1 MEIRPEKLAEK
12 LSKMELF
19 QSVPGEMLLDLA
31 KKSRIE
37 KFRTHEAVFLKNDRG
52 NSLYL
57 ILKGTA
63 RVHDEDY
70 TITKMQSGQYFGEIA
85 LLDDSPRSLS
95 ISAAEP
101 LLVARIDR
109 DIFFGVLGE
118 HADVMQRIVVQL
130 THHLRR
136 QTGQILDTLRK
147 REEELTFLVELRT
160 AELQRQK
167 EEADSQR
174 LRAEQSE
181 RAEQQ
186 FLANMS
192 HEIRT
197 PMNAVMGLTNIL
209 LHKKPRKD
217 QLKYLHHIRDA
228 SETLLAILNDILDIS
243 KIQAGKLEL
252 ERTDLPIARILE
264 QVRSLLL
271 FKVEDRN
278 LALTVHC
285 DPHIPETLAGD
296 PVRLKQVMLNLASN
310 AVRFTEK
317 GYVAVKALLLDRNEN
332 SCRIRF
338 EVEDSGI
345 GMSDEQLKF
354 VFESFRQATNST
366 TRKYGGTGL
375 GLSISRELVHQM
387 GGTLKVTSSLGE
399 GSRFWF
405 DILLDIETGG
415 SAEAPQSTADRRQS
429 LRGLRILLA
438 EDNKLNQ
445 IVATEMLGL
454 LLPETTVIVAGN
466 GKEAVDLA
474 TEQTFDVILMDVTM
488 PEMGGLE
495 ATELIRKLPAPRNQ
509 VPIVAFTAAVT
520 TKEVQRCL
528 QHGMNGCIPK
538 PFKED
543 ELINALHSALHPEQR
558 SFSPASLPFLE
569 KIAEGKPE
577 RMQRYL
583 NLFLESAQSGIARLE
598 IALPAGDLAEIHKVV
613 HTLRPNFRLL
623 GIEGLAHGAETID
636 NEMMD
641 GPDNDR
647 IFILTGALLEEL
659 KQLVVRIKSEMVY

>member
-12 LSKMELF
+12 LSQMELF
-19 QSVPGEMLLDLA
+19 QSVPGEMLGDLA
-31 KKSRIE
+31 KQCRIE
-37 KFRTHEAVFLKNDRG
+37 KFHTHEAVFLKNEPG

-70 TITKMQSGQYFGEIA
+70 TITQMHAGQYFGEIA

-109 DIFFGVLGE
+109 DAFFRVLGE
-118 HADVMQRIVVQL
+118 HAEVMQRIVVQL
-130 THHLRR
+130 IHHLRR
-136 QTGQILDTLRK
+136 QTEQTLDNLRK
-147 REEELTFLVELRT
+147 REEELTSLVEQRT

-186 FLANMS
+186 FLANTS
-192 HEIRT
+192 HELRT

-217 QLKYLHHIRDA
+217 QLSYLHHIRDA

-252 ERTDLPIARILE
+252 ERTDLHMARILE
-264 QVRSLLL
+264 QVRTLLL
-271 FKVEDRN
+271 FKAEERN
-278 LALTVHC
+278 LALTVQC
-285 DPHIPETLAGD
+285 DPQIPVTLAGD
-296 PVRLKQVMLNLASN
+296 PVRLKQVLLNLASN

-317 GYVAVKALLLDRNEN
+317 GFVNVTATLLESNEN
-332 SCRIRF
+332 SCLIRF

-387 GGTLKVTSSLGE
+387 GGTLEVASRLGE

-405 DILLDIETGG
+405 DILLETETGG
-415 SAEAPQSTADRRQS
+415 YAETPENTADRRQS
-429 LRGLRILLA
+429 LRGLRLLLA
-438 EDNKLNQ
+438 EDNPLNQ

-454 LLPETTVIVAGN
+454 LLPEVTVIVAHH
-466 GKEAVDLA
+466 GKEAVGLA
-474 TEQTFDVILMDVTM
+474 AGQTFDIILMDVTM
-488 PEMGGLE
+488 PEMDGLE
-495 ATELIRKLPAPRNQ
+495 ATELIRKLPAPKGQ

-528 QHGMNGCIPK
+528 HHGMNGCIPK

-543 ELINALHSALHPEQR
+543 ELIGALYSALHPEQR
-558 SFSPASLPFLE
+558 SSPPAPLPLLE
-569 KIAEGKPE
+569 KIADGKPE
-577 RMQRYL
+577 RMQKYL
-583 NLFLESAQSGIARLE
+583 NLFLDSAQSGIARLE
-598 IALPAGDLAEIHKVV
+598 IAMPVGDLEDIRKVV
-613 HTLRPNFRLL
+613 HTLRPNFRLF
-623 GIEGLAHGAETID
+623 GLEALAQEAETIEKD
-636 NEMMD
+636 ILD
-641 GPDNDR
+641 GADEES
-647 IFILTGALLEEL
+647 ILSLSGALLEEL
-659 KQLVVRIKSEMVY
+659 KQLATRIK

>member
-12 LSKMELF
+12 LRQMELF
-19 QSVPGEMLLDLA
+19 QSVPGEILQELA

-37 KFRTHEAVFLKNDRG
+37 KFHTHKAVFLKNERG

-70 TITKMQSGQYFGEIA
+70 TITKMHAGQYFGEIA

-109 DIFFGVLGE
+109 DVFFGVLGE

-130 THHLRR
+130 IHHLRR
-136 QTGQILDTLRK
+136 QTEQTLDNLRK
-147 REEELTFLVELRT
+147 REEELTYLVQQRT

-197 PMNAVMGLTNIL
+197 PMNAVMGLTNVL

-217 QLKYLHHIRDA
+217 QLSYLHHIRDA
-228 SETLLAILNDILDIS
+228 SESLLAILNDILDIS

-252 ERTDLPIARILE
+252 ERTDLHLARILE
-264 QVRSLLL
+264 QVRTLLL
-271 FKVEDRN
+271 FKVEERD
-278 LALTVHC
+278 LALTVQC
-285 DPHIPETLAGD
+285 DPDIPETLAGD
-296 PVRLKQVMLNLASN
+296 PVRLKQVLLNLASN

-317 GYVAVKALLLDRNEN
+317 GYVSVKAMLLERNEN

-345 GMSDEQLKF
+345 GMSDEQLRF

-387 GGTLKVTSSLGE
+387 GGTLEVSSRLGE

-405 DILLDIETGG
+405 DILLDRETGG
-415 SAEAPQSTADRRQS
+415 PAEAPKSTTDRQHS

-438 EDNKLNQ
+438 EDNPLNQ

-454 LLPETTVIVAGN
+454 LLPEVTLTVANN

-474 TEQTFDVILMDVTM
+474 TEQAFDIILMDVTM
-488 PEMGGLE
+488 PEMDGLE
-495 ATELIRKLPAPRNQ
+495 ATELIRKLPAPKNR

-528 QHGMNGCIPK
+528 HQGMNGCIPK

-543 ELINALHSALHPEQR
+543 ELINALYSALHPEQG
-558 SFSPASLPFLE
+558 PLPPNPLPLLE
-569 KIAEGKPE
+569 KVADGKPE
-577 RMQRYL
+577 RMERYL
-583 NLFLESAQSGIARLE
+583 NLFLDSAQSGIARLE
-598 IALPAGDLAEIHKVV
+598 VALPAGDLTDIRKVV
-613 HTLRPNFRLL
+613 HTLKPNFRLF
-623 GIEGLAHGAETID
+623 GIENLAREAETIETEILEEAD
-636 NEMMD
+636 K
-641 GPDNDR
+641 DR
-647 IFILTGALLEEL
+647 ILILTGDLLKEL
-659 KQLVVRIKSEMVY
+659 KQLVIRISN

>member
-1 MEIRPEKLAEK
+1 MEIRPEKLAEE
-12 LSKMELF
+12 LSQMELF
-19 QSVPGEMLLDLA
+19 QSVPEEMLLDLA
-31 KKSRIE
+31 KQSRIE
-37 KFRTHEAVFLKNDRG
+37 KFHTHEAVFLKNEPG

-70 TITKMQSGQYFGEIA
+70 TITNMHAGQYFGEIA

-109 DIFFGVLGE
+109 DVFFRVLVGR
-118 HADVMQRIVVQL
+118 ADVMQRIVVQL
-130 THHLRR
+130 IHHLRR
-136 QTGQILDTLRK
+136 QTEQTLENLRK
-147 REEELTFLVELRT
+147 REEELTSLVEQRT

-167 EEADSQR
+167 EEAESQR

-209 LHKKPRKD
+209 LHKKPRKE

-228 SETLLAILNDILDIS
+228 SESLLAILNDILDIS

-252 ERTDLPIARILE
+252 ERTDLHIGRILE
-264 QVRSLLL
+264 QVRTLLQ
-271 FKVEDRN
+271 FKVGERN

-285 DPHIPETLAGD
+285 DPQIPETLSGD
-296 PVRLKQVMLNLASN
+296 PVRLKQVLLNLAGN

-317 GYVAVKALLLDRNEN
+317 GFVSVKAILLETKKGACL
-332 SCRIRF
+332 IRF

-387 GGTLKVTSSLGE
+387 GGTLEVTSRLAE

-405 DILLDIETGG
+405 DILLDTASGG
-415 SAEAPQSTADRRQS
+415 SAGAPESTAGQLQS

-438 EDNKLNQ
+438 EDNQLNQ

-454 LLPETTVIVAGN
+454 LLPEVTLTVANN

-474 TEQTFDVILMDVTM
+474 TEQTFDIILMDVTM
-488 PEMGGLE
+488 PEMDGLE
-495 ATELIRKLPAPRNQ
+495 ATELIRKLPAPKGK

-528 QHGMNGCIPK
+528 HQGMNGCIPK

-543 ELINALHSALHPEQR
+543 ELIASLHKALHPEQ
-558 SFSPASLPFLE
+558 SAPLPSLE
-569 KIAEGKPE
+569 KLSGGNPE
-577 RMQRYL
+577 RMQKYL
-583 NLFLESAQSGIARLE
+583 NLFLDSAQSGIARLE
-598 IALPAGDLAEIHKVV
+598 IALPAGDLEDIRKVV
-613 HTLRPNFRLL
+613 HTLRPNFRLF
-623 GIEGLAHGAETID
+623 GLEALAQEAETIEKD
-636 NEMMD
+636 MLD
-641 GPDNDR
+641 GADKDR
-647 IFILTGALLEEL
+647 INTQTRALLEEL
-659 KQLVVRIKSEMVY
+659 KQLAARIK